1 LENIRIMYLDLDLK
15 NFLQFVY
22 DYIRMSLRI
31 SKRNAVHRSSKNIP
45 GRKKIILILGIWGPN
60 VLFNVYNLQNI
71 WHFSIFI
78 ENTLYVQLVSCRNR
92 TVGFYEEK
100 LKKALESY
108 IFLNNRSNHYLYK
121 LQKGFGRLFLRH
133 YNYG

>member
-1 LENIRIMYLDLDLK
+1 MEKYT
-15 NFLQFVY
+15 
-22 DYIRMSLRI
+22 DYVFGLRFKEFPTI
-31 SKRNAVHRSSKNIP
+31 CLWLHSDELTNSVKEMQYIVVVKIFQVE
-45 GRKKIILILGIWGPN
+45 KIILILGIWGPN

-108 IFLNNRSNHYLYK
+108 IFWNNRSNHYLYK

-133 YNYG
+133 YNYR